1 MYTVLNGLTRLLAPL
16 LAFTCEEIWQAMPHG
31 SSDNKESVYLNDM
44 PTYDEAYCNAELAE
58 RWDRQFALRD
68 DVMKALEVARAAK
81 LIGKSLDAKVTV
93 YTEDTDIAALLNSF
107 SADLATIYIVSEA
120 KVVVGKAPE
129 GAFAETASGI
139 AVLVELAD
147 GDKCDRC
154 WAHSTEGEHT
164 EDGGFICAKCK
175 AIIEG

>member
-1 MYTVLNGLTRLLAPL
+1 
-16 LAFTCEEIWQAMPHG
+16 
-31 SSDNKESVYLNDM
+31 
-44 PTYDEAYCNAELAE
+44 
-58 RWDRQFALRD
+58 
-68 DVMKALEVARAAK
+68 MKALEVARAAK

-93 YTEDTDIAALLNSF
+93 YTEDKDIAALLESF
-107 SADLATIYIVSEA
+107 AADLATIYIVSDA

-129 GAFAETASGI
+129 DAFADTVSGI
-139 AVLVELAD
+139 KVLVETAD